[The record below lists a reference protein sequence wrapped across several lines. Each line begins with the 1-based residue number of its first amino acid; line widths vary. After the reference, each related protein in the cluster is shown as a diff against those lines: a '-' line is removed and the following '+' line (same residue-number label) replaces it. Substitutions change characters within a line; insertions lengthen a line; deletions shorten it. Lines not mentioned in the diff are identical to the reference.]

1 MATDEQGLGDLS
13 GRRLFARA
21 LRSLPVWGWALLSA
35 VPPDALSTWR
45 GWDKVDPAYLG
56 LLVAWWPV
64 DTLLQLLILA
74 WLLKTLL
81 PGKIQRKPWAAVAAA
96 LNAEALLSVRLGI
109 VVLLGLVPALVLV
122 AVADVQALWVQLLF
136 LLLVFLGVLPAFSYY
151 LRRSL
156 APIGVLLF
164 PLRGAEALDWSQ
176 GQLAGRLKAF
186 AKLALPWWILS
197 AGLDGLSL
205 CFGDSGWGLSAAW
218 ILGVPSLVAG
228 LMPLVLFV
236 ADSETT

>member
-1 MATDEQGLGDLS
+1 MGRALADLS
-13 GRRLFARA
+13 GRRLFVRA
-21 LRSLPVWGWALLSA
+21 LGSLPVWGWALLSA
-35 VPPDALSTWR
+35 IPPDALSAWR

-56 LLVAWWPV
+56 LMVAWWPV

-81 PGKIQRKPWAAVAAA
+81 PEKIQRKPWAAVAAA

-109 VVLLGLVPALVLV
+109 VVLLGLLPALALA
-122 AVADVQALWVQLLF
+122 AVADVQTLWVQLLF
-136 LLLVFLGVLPAFSYY
+136 LLLVFLGVLPAFAYY

-156 APIGVLLF
+156 APVGVLLF

-176 GQLAGRLKAF
+176 SRLADHLKAF
-186 AKLALPWWILS
+186 ARLALPWWILS
-197 AGLDGLSL
+197 AGLDGLCL
-205 CFGDSGWGLSAAW
+205 CLGDSWWALGATW

-228 LMPLVLFV
+228 LIPLILFV
-236 ADSETT
+236 ANSETV

>member
-1 MATDEQGLGDLS
+1 MSRALADLS
-13 GRRLFARA
+13 GRGLFVRS

-35 VPPDALSTWR
+35 VPPDLLSTWR

-56 LLVAWWPV
+56 LMVAWWPV
-64 DTLLQLLILA
+64 DTLLQLCILA
-74 WLLKTLL
+74 WLLKALVPEKT
-81 PGKIQRKPWAAVAAA
+81 QRKPWRAVASA

-109 VVLLGLVPALVLV
+109 VVLLGLLPALAL
-122 AVADVQALWVQLLF
+122 AAAADVQALWVQLLF
-136 LLLVFLGVLPAFSYY
+136 LLLVFLGVLPAFTYY

-156 APIGVLLF
+156 APVGVLLF

-176 GQLAGRLKAF
+176 GRLTDHLKAF

-197 AGLDGLSL
+197 ASLDGLSL
-205 CFGDSGWGLSAAW
+205 CCGDSWWGLSATW

-236 ADSETT
+236 ADETA